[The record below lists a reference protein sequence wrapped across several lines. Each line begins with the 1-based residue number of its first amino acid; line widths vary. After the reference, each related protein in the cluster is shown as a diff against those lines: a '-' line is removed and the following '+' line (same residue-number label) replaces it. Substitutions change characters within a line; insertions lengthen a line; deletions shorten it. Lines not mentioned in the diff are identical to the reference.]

1 MAGLGDTVTAPGRPD
16 ATDGAVDAA
25 ALPGRGPLRVLLV
38 LDQPLLAEVV
48 RLALAHA
55 PGEFSARVA
64 PDAAAAVGVL
74 GRWRPHLAVVDMDL
88 ARGEML
94 ARLGYTA
101 PPSAE
106 RVPVV
111 ALTRR
116 GDLRA
121 KLAAF
126 DQGVDDLLSVPF
138 SPEELVAR
146 LLAVLRRAYRDVAAL
161 RPVLRLGELE
171 IDILHRRVR
180 AGASELHLTSLEQSL
195 LYLLAANAGRVVTR
209 DAILDHLWGADYA
222 AESNVVDRH
231 VRNLRATLQ
240 HDWRRPRSI
249 ATVPGRGYR
258 FLPTDAGAGEDP
270 APPAPGPRP
279 ATPSRPA
286 PSRTSAAPGATARS
300 QPSAGTRRV

>member
-1 MAGLGDTVTAPGRPD
+1 MDAAGDTVWPGRDP
-16 ATDGAVDAA
+16 A
-25 ALPGRGPLRVLLV
+25 RVLLV
-38 LDQPLLAEVV
+38 LDHEVLAGVV
-48 RLALAHA
+48 ELTLAHVH
-55 PGEFSARVA
+55 GRFRARVA
-64 PDAAAAVGVL
+64 PDAAAAAAVL
-74 GRWRPHLAVVDMDL
+74 GDWRPHLAVVDMDL
-88 ARGEML
+88 AHGEML

-101 PPSAE
+101 PPSAA

-126 DQGVDDLLSVPF
+126 EQGVDDLLSVPF

-146 LLAVLRRAYRDVAAL
+146 ILAVLRRTYHEAPPL

-171 IDILHRRVR
+171 IDLLHRRVR
-180 AGASELHLTSLEQSL
+180 AGTSELHLTSLELSL
-195 LYLLAANAGRVVTR
+195 LYLLAANAGRLLTR
-209 DAILDHLWGADYA
+209 DEILDHLWGVDYA

-231 VRNLRATLQ
+231 IRNLRAKLQ
-240 HDWRRPRSI
+240 NGWRRPRYI

-258 FLPTDAGAGEDP
+258 FLPTAPADDEGP
-270 APPAPGPRP
+270 AP
-279 ATPSRPA
+279 PA
-286 PSRTSAAPGATARS
+286 PSRTSAVLRATARS